1 MKNVISK
8 TKYVLMAL
16 IMVVTFSCSP
26 EDGADGAQG
35 PTGPSGQDGTNG
47 QDGED
52 GNANVQTFTFDVS
65 AEAGS
70 AIDLTNIT
78 EITQSVLD
86 NDVLLSY
93 MQVDNSYYSI
103 PGVGFGGDYVVRTFA
118 QVGRFF
124 LGFFNWNG
132 TSYSISA
139 GDVDM
144 VKLIIIESSSTT
156 AKSPSKQNV
165 FNELKAAGV
174 DINNYNEVMDYY
186 GLDY

>member
-16 IMVVTFSCSP
+16 IMIVSFSCSP

-35 PTGPSGQDGTNG
+35 AAGPAGQDGTNG
-47 QDGED
+47 QNGED

-65 AEAGS
+65 AESGS
-70 AIDLTNIT
+70 SIDLSIT
-78 EITQSVLD
+78 EFTQSVLD
-86 NDVLLSY
+86 NDVILWYLKVGNLSY
-93 MQVDNSYYSI
+93 PI
-103 PGVGFGGDYVVRTFA
+103 PGSGPNAGYVVRTYA
-118 QVGRFF
+118 QVGTTRLNFH
-124 LGFFNWNG
+124 NWNG
-132 TSYSISA
+132 TSYSINA
-139 GDVDM
+139 GDIDM
-144 VKLIIIESSSTT
+144 VKIIIIESTNTT
-156 AKSPSKQNV
+156 AKSLGKQHV